1 MEKILPRWQE
11 KAIKTARKERRVLL
25 LGGPRQCGK
34 TTLVKQLET
43 KTVEYRTLDDGTLRG
58 AAENDPKSFVEHEQD
73 MLIID
78 EIQHVPALL
87 PAIKK
92 IVDNNKAPGQF
103 LLTGSANIQTLPGT
117 KESLAG
123 RIANIRLRTLTEG
136 EIRETKPQFL
146 ERAFKLS
153 FKRQDWENYDRNA
166 VLEIAFRGGFPEII
180 ESGARSRRR
189 WHRDYIRAL
198 LERDLKEIAKIHRH
212 DAMRELV
219 NTLAAWSSKY
229 MDIAA
234 IGGNLAIRRP
244 TLESYINTLEALY
257 LIERVHPWTKTDY
270 GRVGKQKKIFMTDT
284 GLMTS
289 ILKWNIDQVR
299 NDSDRSGKL
308 IESFVF
314 NELAAFIDTGDGE
327 YELYHYRDREQREID
342 FIIERDDG
350 AILGIEVKASA
361 TATKDDFKHLKWF
374 GVNIAKDR
382 PFIGIV
388 LYTGESGLSF
398 GDNLW
403 AVPFG
408 AMWG

>member
-25 LGGPRQCGK
+25 LGGPRQGGK

-43 KTVEYRTLDDGTLRG
+43 KTVEYRTLDDETLKG
-58 AAENDPKSFVEHEQD
+58 AAESDPKSFVEHEQD

-92 IVDNNKAPGQF
+92 VVDSNKAPGQF
-103 LLTGSANIQTLPGT
+103 LLTGSANIQALPST
-117 KESLAG
+117 NESLAG

-146 ERAFKLS
+146 EKAFKQG
-153 FKRQDWENYDRNA
+153 FKRQNWENYDRNA

-180 ESGARSRRR
+180 ESSARSRRR

-244 TLESYINTLEALY
+244 TLESYINTLEILY
-257 LIERVHPWTKTDY
+257 LVERVHPWTKTDY
-270 GRVGKQKKIFMTDT
+270 GRVGKQKKLFMTDT

-289 ILKWNIDQVR
+289 ILRWNIDQVR
-299 NDSDRSGKL
+299 GDADRSGKL
-308 IESFVF
+308 IECFVF
-314 NELAAFIDTGDGE
+314 NELAT
-327 YELYHYRDREQREID
+327 LC
-342 FIIERDDG
+342 
-350 AILGIEVKASA
+350 
-361 TATKDDFKHLKWF
+361 
-374 GVNIAKDR
+374 
-382 PFIGIV
+382 
-388 LYTGESGLSF
+388 
-398 GDNLW
+398 
-403 AVPFG
+403 
-408 AMWG
+408 